1 MLRLP
6 LIFLPFL
13 AGQIQQNEESNFKI
27 VSLMSLF
34 HAWISGASILNYLSK
49 FRFYNQMVLES
60 KPLPLFSD
68 VYHIEFSLI
77 LAMIGLL
84 GLHELLKN
92 KAPVFWKMMLLSGT
106 VINILF
112 LHLLSARTGI
122 LAFWAGLASLALL
135 KILQDRKKIYPVL
148 FSALLLLAASMMLPT
163 IRNRIFNTIEDVSAV
178 VKGDN
183 LYNKSLG
190 QRWEAW
196 SACIAAIKN
205 ETATG
210 YGISSVDV
218 AVKNAYHRAENQS
231 EPTNW
236 IMPHNQ
242 ILDISIQSGI
252 LAGLIYFIF
261 LLSLAISAFKSHNGM
276 LLAFSLGILLAGMFE
291 SILERQAG
299 VIVFIF
305 ALSYAWKQD
314 IDKKTE
320 KIPERVLN

>member
-1 MLRLP
+1 MF
-6 LIFLPFL
+6 FLPFI
-13 AGQIQQNEESNFKI
+13 AGQVQQDEKNSYRMI
-27 VSLMSLF
+27 SLMALF
-34 HAWISGASILNYLSK
+34 HSWISGASILNYFSK

-77 LAMIGLL
+77 LAVIGLL
-84 GLHELLKN
+84 GLNAILKKN
-92 KAPVFWKMMLLSGT
+92 ASVFWRMLLISAT
-106 VINILF
+106 AINILF
-112 LHLLSARTGI
+112 LHLLSARTGV
-122 LAFWAGLASLALL
+122 LAFWAGLAALALL
-135 KILQDRKKIYPVL
+135 KVLQDRKKTYPIL

-196 SACIAAIKN
+196 SACIVAIK
-205 ETATG
+205 EESVTG

-218 AVKNAYHRAENQS
+218 AVKNAYQRAEEQS
-231 EPTNW
+231 EPSNW

-242 ILDISIQSGI
+242 ILDFSIQSGI
-252 LAGLIYFIF
+252 VAGLIYFVF
-261 LLSLAISAFKSHNGM
+261 LLFLAISAFKTRNGL
-276 LLAFSLGILLAGMFE
+276 LLAFSLGIFLAGMFE

-299 VIVFIF
+299 VIVVIF
-305 ALSYAWKQD
+305 ALSFAWKQD
-314 IDKKTE
+314 HHKKIE